1 MRALTLAEIILI
13 IYAMI
18 MLFTSIFTLI
28 SEGWVALVFNLVE
41 GKGAIFSGTLI
52 LIIIIDAWRV
62 KKRRNLLQKGRLK
75 PGQLF

>member
-13 IYAMI
+13 MFAMI
-18 MLFTSIFTLI
+18 MLFTSIFTWA
-28 SEGWVALVFNLVE
+28 SEGLVALVFELVE

-52 LIIIIDAWRV
+52 LIILIDGWRI
-62 KKRRNLLQKGRLK
+62 KKRRNLLRKGKLK